1 MCNLRVLLIGNLLKY
16 QGLQETMTGFWTFI
30 NCVFCVVKML
40 EISWLVMVSRFPLLT
55 CYEWKNFST
64 IKSHLKL
71 MFGTSA
77 AQYERHRE
85 NFNIPKDTFESS
97 AIAPIIDRIN
107 TPIKDINEYA
117 QILRKWGSFHIAD
130 LKIVMKL

>member
-1 MCNLRVLLIGNLLKY
+1 
-16 QGLQETMTGFWTFI
+16 
-30 NCVFCVVKML
+30 
-40 EISWLVMVSRFPLLT
+40 
-55 CYEWKNFST
+55 
-64 IKSHLKL
+64 